1 MMSVSSLGHAERQVQ
16 GVGEDDDDRSSS
28 SNSNWKWMGYNFPKG
43 EAVFFSQVIILY
55 TVVLSCIVNLSIG
68 GGEDKDTLWV
78 ALLGSCLGYMLPNP
92 SLKQKTIHKV

>member
-1 MMSVSSLGHAERQVQ
+1 MISSVTRTVPQLQDIV
-16 GVGEDDDDRSSS
+16 EDEDNNSSS

-55 TVVLSCIVNLSIG
+55 TVVLSCIVNLSIS

-78 ALLGSCLGYMLPNP
+78 ALLSSCLGYMLPNP
-92 SLKQKTIHKV
+92 SLKNRAVHKV